1 MSLRLDSLNA
11 LGSPNTSL
19 PGSRPQELSRCPH
32 APLAARL
39 AGISLGGGHLPV
51 TRPTTFI
58 LTATSMS
65 SLENRGGHRTAGGL
79 TPQRH
84 LRPPGPATDP
94 RCPPDGTLMERRQRV
109 ADPANTP
116 GGASR
121 SVPPVVLP
129 APKRSRSGRAL
140 GHHRVS
146 PLPPSSAHSSREVL
160 KCHPFPRTLPA
171 GWGPSPVSEAAPGH
185 RACSR
190 HD

>member
-1 MSLRLDSLNA
+1 MSLRLDSLNP

-19 PGSRPQELSRCPH
+19 PGSRPQELSRCPD
-32 APLAARL
+32 APLATCL
-39 AGISLGGGHLPV
+39 AGISPGGGRLPV

-58 LTATSMS
+58 LTATFVS

-79 TPQRH
+79 APQRH
-84 LRPPGPATDP
+84 VRPPGPTTDP
-94 RCPPDGTLMERRQRV
+94 RCPPDGTLTERRQRV
-109 ADPANTP
+109 ADPSNTL
-116 GGASR
+116 GGALR

-160 KCHPFPRTLPA
+160 KCHPFPRALPA

-190 HD
+190 HN